1 MGFENRTIEISA
13 GTIAKTVIL
22 LVVFWLIYLL
32 RDSVLAVISS
42 IVIASAIDPGVRWF
56 EKRRVPRVVG
66 VIAIYLSGFAL
77 VGFILFFI
85 IPTFL
90 SETSSLVSNIPKY
103 MSQINDAI
111 PLLDQSI
118 LEGYIPIIKQIAD
131 TISNASYVQNLSH
144 GGAVTAAGVPIDS
157 AKVFQGVISFIL
169 IVVLSFYFSVTRDGI
184 THFLRIVTPIKSE
197 EYVISLWTRT
207 KTKIGAWMQGQI
219 FLGALVGSIIFLLLS
234 VLHVKHA
241 LPLGFLA
248 GVLEII
254 PVFGPTLSAIPGV
267 MFALLDGGAGLGF
280 AVLLVYVIVQQFE
293 NHIFYPLVVR
303 KMVGIPPIL
312 VIISLVVGYELAG
325 FLGIL
330 LSVPLSVLLVEI
342 IDDLDKKKALE
353 KSK

>member
-1 MGFENRTIEISA
+1 MGFENKTIEISA
-13 GTIAKTVIL
+13 GTIVKTIIL
-22 LVVFWLIYLL
+22 LVVFWLVYLL
-32 RDSVLAVISS
+32 RDSVLAVVAA

-56 EKRRVPRVVG
+56 EKRKVPRVVG

-90 SETSSLVSNIPKY
+90 TETSNLVSNIPTY
-103 MSQINDAI
+103 INQINDAI

-118 LEGYIPIIKQIAD
+118 LEGYAPIIRQIAD
-131 TISNASYVQNLSH
+131 TISHASYVQNLSS
-144 GGAVTAAGVPIDS
+144 GGVTAASVPIDS
-157 AKVFQGVISFIL
+157 ARVFQGVLSFIL

-197 EYVISLWTRT
+197 EYVIGLWTRT
-207 KTKIGAWMQGQI
+207 KNKIGAWMQGQI
-219 FLGALVGSIIFLLLS
+219 FLGALVGSIIFMLLS

-254 PVFGPTLSAIPGV
+254 PVFGPTLAAVPAV

-330 LSVPLSVLLVEI
+330 LSVPLSVLLVEVVE
-342 IDDLDKKKALE
+342 DLDKKKTLE

>member
-1 MGFENRTIEISA
+1 MPFENRTIEISA
-13 GTIAKTVIL
+13 GTIAKTGIL
-22 LVVFWLIYLL
+22 LLGFWLVYLL
-32 RDSVLAVISS
+32 RDSVLAVIAA

-56 EKRRVPRVVG
+56 EKRGVPRVAG
-66 VIAIYLSGFAL
+66 VIAIYLASFAL

-85 IPTFL
+85 VPTFL
-90 SETSSLVSNIPKY
+90 SETSNLVSNIPTY
-103 MSQINDAI
+103 VSQINNAI
-111 PLLDQSI
+111 PLLDESI
-118 LEGYIPIIKQIAD
+118 LEGYVPIIKQVAD
-131 TISNASYVQNLSH
+131 TISNASYVQKLST
-144 GGAVTAAGVPIDS
+144 GGATASVPIDS
-157 AKVFQGVISFIL
+157 ARVFQGIVSFVL
-169 IVVLSFYFSVTRDGI
+169 IVVLSFYFSVTRDGV
-184 THFLRIVTPIKSE
+184 THFLRIITPIKNE

-207 KTKIGAWMQGQI
+207 KNKIGAWMQGQI

-254 PVFGPTLSAIPGV
+254 PVFGPTLSAVPGV

-330 LSVPLSVLLVEI
+330 LSVPLSVLFVEI
-342 IDDLDKKKALE
+342 IDDIDKRKMLE
-353 KSK
+353 KTK

>member
-13 GTIAKTVIL
+13 GTIAKTIIL
-22 LVVFWLIYLL
+22 LVVFWLVYLL
-32 RDSVLAVISS
+32 RDSVLAVVAA

-56 EKRRVPRVVG
+56 ERRKVPRVVG
-66 VIAIYLSGFAL
+66 VIAIYLAGFAL

-90 SETSSLVSNIPKY
+90 SETSNLVSNIPTY
-103 MSQINDAI
+103 INQINNAI

-118 LEGYIPIIKQIAD
+118 LEGYAPIIKQVAD
-131 TISNASYVQNLSH
+131 TISHASYVQNLTS
-144 GGAVTAAGVPIDS
+144 GGVTAANVPIDS
-157 AKVFQGVISFIL
+157 ARVFQGVISFIL

-207 KTKIGAWMQGQI
+207 KNKIGAWMQGQI
-219 FLGALVGSIIFLLLS
+219 FLGALVGSIIYLLLS

-254 PVFGPTLSAIPGV
+254 PVFGPTLAAVPAV

-330 LSVPLSVLLVEI
+330 LSVPLSVLLVEVVE
-342 IDDLDKKKALE
+342 DLDKKKALE